1 VWNHWAK
8 ESVLTLTLPA
18 EIACHAYIY
27 DQTFSRRLY
36 LILSILLGEEGLQH
50 SVPGMKKDSFTTII
64 SIFKSIKSSQD
75 VVDGSKTKVKC
86 V

>member
-1 VWNHWAK
+1 MK
-8 ESVLTLTLPA
+8 K
-18 EIACHAYIY
+18 
-27 DQTFSRRLY
+27 TFCRRLY

-75 VVDGSKTKVKC
+75 VVDGNKNKVKMC
-86 V
+86 WAVFTLHLSCCT